1 MFTSV
6 INTVEGTLAIQTA
19 LICMAVS
26 ILLGLVMAFAY
37 MIQGKYTKQFVITL
51 VILPVLVQTV
61 IMLVNG
67 NLGTSVAVMGAFS
80 LVRFRSLPGSA
91 RDISAIFFAMV
102 VGLAAGM
109 GFISYAVIIT
119 VLVCIIMVVL
129 SKSKLGETKE
139 EEKDLRITIPENLDY
154 SEIFDDLFEKYAKI
168 HSLNRVKTTNMGSMY
183 ELSYGVVIKADSS
196 EKEFIDELRC
206 RNGNLPI
213 VCSRPVVG
221 REEL

>member
-6 INTVEGTLAIQTA
+6 INTVEGTLSIETAI
-19 LICMAVS
+19 ICMGVS
-26 ILLGLVMAFAY
+26 ILLGLVMAIAY
-37 MIQGKYTKQFVITL
+37 MMQGKYTKQFVITL
-51 VILPVLVQTV
+51 AILPALVQTV

-80 LVRFRSLPGSA
+80 LVRFRSLPGSS

-102 VGLAAGM
+102 VGLATGM
-109 GFISYAVIIT
+109 GFVSYAIIIT
-119 VLVCIIMVVL
+119 VIVSIVMVL
-129 SKSKLGETKE
+129 LTKSKFGDTKE
-139 EEKDLRITIPENLDY
+139 LTKDLKITIPENLDY
-154 SEIFDDLFEKYAKI
+154 TEIFEDLFQDYTVS

-183 ELSYGVVIKADSS
+183 DLTYSVTIKDEKK

-213 VCSRPVVG
+213 ICSRPVVG
-221 REEL
+221 KDEL